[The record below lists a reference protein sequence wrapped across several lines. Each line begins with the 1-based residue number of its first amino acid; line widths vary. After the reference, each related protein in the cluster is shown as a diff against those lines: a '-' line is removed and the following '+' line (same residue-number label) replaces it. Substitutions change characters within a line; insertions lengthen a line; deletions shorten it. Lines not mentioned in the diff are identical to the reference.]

1 MAPSGRLRRFRW
13 MLIGAWTL
21 VVAASLGWN
30 LLLLE
35 QGSIDLARTTAVT
48 LYQQDL
54 LYRRWAT
61 DHGGVYAPVTPDTP
75 ANPHLQV
82 FEREI
87 ATPSGRVL
95 TLINPS
101 YMNRQ
106 VYELANRAGQP
117 QGHITSL
124 KPIRPQN
131 APDPWEEKALQA
143 FAQGQP
149 EASSIEPLAGQPYL
163 RLMRPFYVEQNC
175 LPCHAS
181 QGYKEGDIL
190 GGISEAV
197 PMAPMWLAARSMR
210 VALGGG
216 HGLLWLLGTGGILL
230 GFRQVEKA
238 QAQIISMTRT
248 DSLTGLANR
257 RYFLEI
263 LDRAKAFAVR
273 HQQPLALI
281 MADLD
286 HFKTVNDRFGHD
298 AGDRLLKA
306 FAKLLAYSVRK
317 EDLPVRF
324 GGEEFMLLLPGTD
337 GQKAAV
343 LAERLRQSLESL
355 EIPEIDG
362 RMTASF
368 GVTQFLGEDTA
379 ETFIK
384 RVDEA
389 LYEGKEKGRNM
400 VITKYS

>member
-1 MAPSGRLRRFRW
+1 

-30 LLLLE
+30 LSRLE

-54 LYRRWAT
+54 LYRRWVT
-61 DHGGVYAPVTPDTP
+61 EHGGVYVPVTSGTP

-82 FEREI
+82 AEREI
-87 ATPSGRVL
+87 TTPSGRVL

-106 VYELANRAGQP
+106 VYELAHRSGQP

-149 EASSIEPLAGQPYL
+149 EASSIEALAGQPHL

-175 LPCHAS
+175 LPCHAT
-181 QGYKEGDIL
+181 QGHKEGDIL

-197 PMAPMWLAARSMR
+197 PMAPMWLASRSMR

-216 HGLLWLLGTGGILL
+216 HGLLWLLGTAGILL
-230 GFRQVEKA
+230 GCRQVEKA
-238 QAQIISMTRT
+238 EAQIIAMTRT
-248 DSLTGLANR
+248 DSLTALANR

-263 LDRAKAFAVR
+263 LEQAMSFAHR
-273 HQQPLALI
+273 HRQPLALI

-306 FAKLLAYSVRK
+306 FAKLLACSVRE
-317 EDLPVRF
+317 EDLPARF
-324 GGEEFMLLLPGTD
+324 GGEEFMLLLPGTE
-337 GQKAAV
+337 GEQAAV

-362 RMTASF
+362 RRTASF
-368 GVTQFLGEDTA
+368 GVTQLLAGDTA
-379 ETFIK
+379 ESFIK
-384 RVDEA
+384 RADEA
-389 LYEGKEKGRNM
+389 LYAGKESGRNL
-400 VITKYS
+400 VIAK